1 MTAQPPAVGTEEAPV
16 ARGPE
21 DTSPAHPK
29 RYVRWLVVAVLG
41 YFTASFVLSSLRLLG
56 FYYENWDMG
65 IILQSLWSATHGSQ
79 PFFNSGAY
87 ETLGVPT
94 FFQVHPSF
102 MLYPLA
108 AAYYF
113 FPNAFFL
120 LAIQSAVVALA
131 AVPLY
136 YLGQSITGSPRKAL
150 WVSVLYLAW
159 APTLSSNLYDYH
171 LEMFLPISLFCMFY
185 FWHARRYAWA
195 TALAVLAMLTL
206 EIGPLFVFVTGL
218 FFVWPEAI
226 SYARRFASRGWRWKG
241 EAGTGSAGSPA
252 DHSPAVSTPTPAH
265 RLPSMRYTLALMA
278 VSVAIYLLL
287 RMLQDPWVS
296 FVLGPNVTPSGSL
309 WGLST
314 SSLGLSIWDFGANFA
329 MKITYWALILA
340 LVFFLPMLFPR
351 CVLLALPWL
360 AFTFLSPNG
369 NYVDVGYQYG
379 VVAAYPVF
387 VGAVYGIDRLPVES
401 LRRAFRGLFSP
412 TRPITFQHS
421 GLIYIP
427 QVGAY
432 VTVGLVTVLCINVAL
447 TPLNPLMQSPNG
459 TSAPGYWLTYDPG
472 PGYRSV
478 QQVASLLPPEAP
490 VLASTDLFIFVA
502 NDVHAYA
509 MLWYEGNPSFLP
521 FNASVLP
528 PYVLVSAAEVSDV
541 PTWLQDPMLGENS
554 TYGMLAYVPTTPAGM
569 VVLYELHYTGPARE
583 IGPEA
588 KVEATLFG
596 SALNPTPAAQVVPSA
611 ASAFGEV
618 VQSVPGSRGFVWA
631 GPYQA
636 LPPGHYDVNVSL
648 MAGPAWRLPA
658 PAPGQPLFEVDTWGF
673 AHDPLRFGF
682 DLTSV
687 ELEGGGWHSLT
698 FSFSLSTVV
707 FDAAI
712 RGDVLYPD
720 LVYQV
725 EFVQLWE
732 AP

>member
-1 MTAQPPAVGTEEAPV
+1 MNAPSPAVGAEDMAAV
-16 ARGPE
+16 RAPE
-21 DTSPAHPK
+21 DTSPAHRK
-29 RYVRWLVVAVLG
+29 RYLRWLVVAVLG
-41 YFTASFVLSSLRLLG
+41 YFAVSFLLSWLRLLG

-102 MLYPLA
+102 LLYPLA

-113 FPNAFFL
+113 VPDPVFL

-136 YLGQSITGSPRKAL
+136 FLGQSITGSPRKAL
-150 WVSVLYLAW
+150 WVAVLYLAW

-171 LEMFLPISLFCMFY
+171 LEMFLPASLFCMFY
-185 FWHARRYAWA
+185 FWHARRYVWA

-218 FFVWPEAI
+218 FFCWP
-226 SYARRFASRGWRWKG
+226 SVVSVARGLVSGNWPWERPSRQ
-241 EAGTGSAGSPA
+241 EPSTPVPAPADPTSSPA
-252 DHSPAVSTPTPAH
+252 Q
-265 RLPSMRYTLALMA
+265 RLPSMRYTFALMLA
-278 VSVAIYLLL
+278 SVAVYLLL

-296 FVLGPNVTPSGSL
+296 VVLGPNVAPSGSL

-314 SSLGLSIWDFGANFA
+314 SSLGLSIWDLGANFA

-340 LVFFLPMLFPR
+340 LVLFLPMLFPR
-351 CVLLALPWL
+351 CAILALPWL

-447 TPLNPLMQSPNG
+447 TPINPLMQSPGG
-459 TSAPGYWLTYDPG
+459 TSAPGYWVTYDPG
-472 PGYRSV
+472 PGYKSV
-478 QQVASLLPPEAP
+478 QQVVSLMPPEAP

-502 NDVHAYA
+502 DDVHAYA
-509 MLWYEGNPSFLP
+509 MLWYEGNPPFLP

-528 PYVLVSAAEVSDV
+528 PYVLVSAAEVADV
-541 PTWLQDPMLGENS
+541 PTWLQDPLLGLNS
-554 TYGMLAYVPTTPAGM
+554 TYGMVGYVPTTPAGM
-569 VVLYELHYTGPARE
+569 VVLYELNYTGPARE
-583 IGPEA
+583 FGPQDR
-588 KVEATLFG
+588 VDATLFG
-596 SALNPTPAAQVVPSA
+596 LSLNPTPAAAVV
-611 ASAFGEV
+611 ASTTSTFGEV

-636 LPPGHYDVNVSL
+636 LPPGHYDVDISL
-648 MAGPAWRLPA
+648 AAGSAWRLPA
-658 PAPGQPLFEVDTWGF
+658 PPAGRVLFEIDTWGF
-673 AHDPLRFGF
+673 AHDPLRTGF
-682 DLTSV
+682 NLTTV
-687 ELEGGGWHSLT
+687 ELAGGGWHSLS
-698 FSFSLSTVV
+698 FSFSLTTVV

-712 RGDVLYPD
+712 RGEVLYPD

-725 EFVQLWE
+725 DFVQLSE